1 MNQMRNYFLFGMLI
15 FFLAACGNNDK
26 LFPKKYLG
34 SYHGVQEAYEIRMAG
49 DPIEVPSAKYELILA
64 YGKLWMSSPKRKLE
78 ATYTVKAE
86 TKMYYTFIVNLE
98 NGVVE
103 EWQLWKKG
111 KKIIRKSISPQPEL
125 IFVAD

>member
-1 MNQMRNYFLFGMLI
+1 MQKYILSGLL
-15 FFLAACGNNDK
+15 FFLLIACGNSDK

-34 SYHGVQEAYEIRMAG
+34 NYHGTQDAYEIRMEG
-49 DPIEVPSAKYELILA
+49 DPIEVPSAKYELVLD
-64 YGKLWMSSPKRKLE
+64 YGKLWMSSPKQKME
-78 ATYTVKAE
+78 GVYKVKAE
-86 TKMYYTFIVNLE
+86 TKMYYTFVVKLE

-111 KKIIRKSISPQPEL
+111 KKLIRKSIAPQPEL